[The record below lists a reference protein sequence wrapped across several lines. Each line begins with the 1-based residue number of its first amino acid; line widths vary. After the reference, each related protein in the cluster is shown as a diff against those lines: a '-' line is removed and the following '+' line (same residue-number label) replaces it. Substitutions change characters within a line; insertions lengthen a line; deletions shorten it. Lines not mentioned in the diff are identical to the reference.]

1 VSDEG
6 FQVNDKKTKV
16 MRNPNKMIVTGLLIN
31 NRIRIPRKQ
40 LRIVRSFLHNCKK
53 KGVKEISDLIGKDAL
68 LVAKGYLS
76 FIKMVQPEVAL
87 SLEHKN
93 DWIVSNKK

>member
-1 VSDEG
+1 
-6 FQVNDKKTKV
+6 

-31 NRIRIPRKQ
+31 DRIRIPRKQ
-40 LRIVRSFLHNCKK
+40 LRIVRSFLHNCKE

-76 FIKMVQPEVAL
+76 FIKMVQPEIAI
-87 SLEHKN
+87 SLAKKN